1 MCKTTISK
9 ITLVGAGPGDP
20 DLITVKGLKAIQS
33 ADVILYDA
41 LINKQILENASKHA
55 IKVFVGKRANRHYK
69 TQDEINI
76 LMVQYALMHGHVV
89 RLKGG
94 DPFVFGRGQEE
105 KAFAEQYGIPT
116 EVIPGISSSISVP
129 ASQGIP
135 VTSRGL
141 SESFWVMTGTTKSGK
156 LSKDIEV
163 AAQSTATVIILMG
176 INKLAQIT
184 EKFIF
189 AGKIDTP
196 AMVIQNGTKQNE
208 KYAIGT
214 VGTIVE
220 AVKEQEIGTPGIIII
235 GDVVS
240 LHHRFSNA
248 PADKT
253 LFHKHLLTTASR

>member
-20 DLITVKGLKAIQS
+20 DLITVKGLKAIQT
-33 ADVILYDA
+33 ADVVLYDA
-41 LINKQILENASKHA
+41 LVDKRLLENAPQNS
-55 IKVFVGKRANRHYK
+55 IKIFVGKRANQHHK
-69 TQDEINI
+69 TQEEINI

-105 KAFAEQYGIPT
+105 RAFAEEYGIPT
-116 EVIPGISSSISVP
+116 EVIPGISSSVAVP

-135 VTSRGL
+135 VTRRGM
-141 SESFWVMTGTTKSGK
+141 SESFWVMTGTTKSGQ
-156 LSKDIEV
+156 LSADVEL
-163 AAQSTATVIILMG
+163 AAQSTATVVILMG
-176 INKLAQIT
+176 IKKMAQIA
-184 EKFIF
+184 EKFIQ
-189 AGKIDTP
+189 AGRFDTP

-214 VGTIVE
+214 VGTIVG
-220 AVKEQEIGTPGIIII
+220 AAKRQEIGTPGIIII

-240 LHHRFSNA
+240 LHREFDNA
-248 PADKT
+248 PAK
-253 LFHKHLLTTASR
+253 FQEHLLTASR

>member
-1 MCKTTISK
+1 MCKTTIAK

-20 DLITVKGLKAIQS
+20 DLITVKGLKAIES
-33 ADVILYDA
+33 ADVVLYDA
-41 LINKQILENASKHA
+41 LIDKKLLENAPKNA
-55 IKVFVGKRANRHYK
+55 IKIFVGKRANKHYK
-69 TQDEINI
+69 TQEEINI

-105 KAFAEQYGIPT
+105 QVFAEEYGIPT

-135 VTSRGL
+135 VTRRGM
-141 SESFWVMTGTTKSGK
+141 SESFWVMTGTTKRGK
-156 LSKDIEV
+156 LSTDVEL
-163 AAQSTATVIILMG
+163 AAQSTATVVILMG
-176 INKLAQIT
+176 IKKIAEIA
-184 EKFIF
+184 EKFSH
-189 AGKIDTP
+189 AGRINTP

-220 AVKEQEIGTPGIIII
+220 AVKKQEIGTPGIIII

-240 LHHRFSNA
+240 LHRHFNNA
-248 PADKT
+248 PANRT
-253 LFHKHLLTTASR
+253 LFHTHLLTTASR